1 MLILLLPRW
10 SHVFNLFIP
19 FTQYISVELLKT
31 FKRQD
36 CEVLMAGISVHFGV
50 FLSIYWTRTVHI
62 IKHIL
67 NESTLFQNAP

>member
-1 MLILLLPRW
+1 MCLICLFHLLNTYRL
-10 SHVFNLFIP
+10 SF
-19 FTQYISVELLKT
+19 LKVL
-31 FKRQD
+31 KEQD